1 MMKLQSQDGFFIR
14 PDTKETLPSIEVVIT
29 DRGALARN
37 YYKSQQQVCWSSD
50 GKFPSSAVAEPQAAR
65 CLDCSQSV
73 RRGGYSSGAPCKFFN
88 VVTLAIPEANI
99 ICSLR
104 LSGQSL
110 FSKKVNQ
117 YSLRSYVEHLAQ
129 HKEEVEHVLTEIY
142 FGETNGYNSVY
153 FKPVRPL
160 AEEELAKVER
170 LIKAASPSTNP
181 FEQDTEELFMANQ
194 THIIKNVEA
203 RYPRLDRP
211 YRFDNTAGKNGK
223 SVPCDA
229 LEDGAKYELDFLM
242 TQTQAKELYS
252 IMQEVYTNAAKRDK
266 SWPTTLEMPFK
277 KQEDGTFLAKAVL
290 KAAYSGTATDSP
302 AQFDAQNERLGE
314 DFMLTTGSTVNAAL
328 EMIPYKM
335 AATGVSLRLRGVQVT
350 KYLPYKPASP
360 FDQEEGGFTADTA
373 KSFFAK
379 PDEVDE
385 VDEPDEIPVA
395 KKEAVSVAEFD
406 ADPFADSPAPTKAAA
421 KAPVKRTKKAAEPT
435 PADDAEI
442 ASIIDIWGSEGD

>member
-1 MMKLQSQDGFFIR
+1 MIKLQSQDGFFIR
-14 PDTKETLPSIEVVIT
+14 PDTKETLPSIKAVIT
-29 DRGALARN
+29 SRGVLARN
-37 YYKSQQQVCWSSD
+37 YYKAQQQVCWSSD
-50 GKFPSSAVAEPQAAR
+50 GKFPSSVATEPQAAR
-65 CLDCSQSV
+65 CLDCPQSIK
-73 RRGGYSSGAPCKFFN
+73 RGGFSGAPCKFFK
-88 VVTLAIPEANI
+88 VVTLAILDNNI

-117 YSLRSYVEHLAQ
+117 YSLRSYEEHLAE
-129 HKEEVEHVLTEIY
+129 HKEEVAHVLTEIY
-142 FGETNGYNSVY
+142 FEETNGYNNIY

-203 RYPRLDRP
+203 RYPRLDNP

-252 IMQEVYTNAAKRDK
+252 IMQEVYTNAVKRDK
-266 SWPTTLEMPFK
+266 SWPDTLEMPFK
-277 KQEDGTFLAKAVL
+277 KQEDGTFLGKAVL
-290 KAAYSGTATDSP
+290 KAAYNGAPTVPP
-302 AQFDAQNERLGE
+302 AQFDAQNERLGA
-314 DFMLTTGSTVNAAL
+314 DFLLTTGSTVNAAL

-335 AATGVSLRLRGVQVT
+335 ASTGVSLRLRGVQVIQ
-350 KYLPYKPASP
+350 YLPYKPASP
-360 FDQEEGGFTADTA
+360 FDAEDGGFTADTA
-373 KSFFAK
+373 KSLFATS
-379 PDEVDE
+379 
-385 VDEPDEIPVA
+385 DEPDEVPVA
-395 KKEAVSVAEFD
+395 KKAVVTKQMLTDLEADLE
-406 ADPFADSPAPTKAAA
+406 ADPFADSPAPKKAAA
-421 KAPVKRTKKAAEPT
+421 KEPVKRAKKAVDTAPAE
-435 PADDAEI
+435 DAEV
-442 ASIIDIWGSEGD
+442 AAIIDIWGSEED